1 MTQIAHAKQARTRHS
16 SKNSKKATTM
26 TLKGHGRAQAA
37 ADYDPASSG
46 SAQRP
51 SAPRRDMV
59 QQSTW
64 EAPAPDG
71 VARPTKEWAAMIFMK
86 PDISL
91 ERAAVADVEE
101 MKAVRSLTGA
111 YVGVQVE
118 RLNDVERLE
127 IVPGGDLVHRSPNPR
142 PRGIAQAIGG
152 FAKWTQ
158 EAFPATH
165 RLAVMWGHTSG
176 VGFDLAIPQDEPGAD
191 PFREW
196 EPAAAPRVDRF
207 GAVIV
212 PEADEEAPIQMMRA
226 SRKRQAEDPVNLTIQ
241 ALVDSVKLMR
251 PPAPE
256 AAVPPDPPAPDT
268 PPTVDLGGAGDGA
281 RRRTVASRAAGA
293 AGSSGGDVSITTEWT
308 NAPAAVADAL
318 TGTAAGVTTGSTAQE
333 PEAPPAEPAA
343 AARPK
348 LDVLGLDSCYMSSV
362 ECGYE
367 LQEHVSYLVASES
380 LMSNQG
386 WNYRAVLNAVAT
398 PGRTTPRAVGRA
410 IVKHVTTLQGPASI
424 SMLTLENLMALG
436 PAFEVLVAA
445 LQERIKDPMER
456 AVLKIILSRVAY
468 MKVRQF
474 LDVRDLCHKL
484 IQNFDG
490 DVANGA
496 AGVLALLTEDLV
508 FHRASG
514 LALGRLNGLSIFY
527 PYVRASAVRASCRDL
542 DEVNAVVAPGAYRR
556 LKFVEETGWGDL
568 LDRLFGD

>member
-1 MTQIAHAKQARTRHS
+1 MTQIAHAKQARQRNS
-16 SKNSKKATTM
+16 SKRSKKATTM
-26 TLKGHGRAQAA
+26 TLRGHGLAQAA

-46 SAQRP
+46 SPLRP
-51 SAPRRDMV
+51 SALRGNVV
-59 QQSTW
+59 QPLAW
-64 EAPAPDG
+64 EAPAPEG
-71 VARPTKEWAAMIFMK
+71 VARPTKEWAAVIFMK
-86 PDISL
+86 PDSSL

-142 PRGIAQAIGG
+142 PRGIAQAIDG

-158 EAFPATH
+158 DAFPATH

-176 VGFDLAIPQDEPGAD
+176 VGFDLAIPQDEPGGN

-207 GAVIV
+207 GTLIV
-212 PEADEEAPIQMMRA
+212 PEADEAATIEMMGA
-226 SRKRQAEDPVNLTIQ
+226 SRKVQAEDPVNLTIQ

-256 AAVPPDPPAPDT
+256 AAVTPDTPAPDT
-268 PPTVDLGGAGDGA
+268 PPIVDPGGAGDGA
-281 RRRTVASRAAGA
+281 RPRAVASRATGA
-293 AGSSGGDVSITTEWT
+293 AGSPGGVSITTEWT
-308 NAPAAVADAL
+308 NATEANAP
-318 TGTAAGVTTGSTAQE
+318 TGTAAGAPTGSTATDQ
-333 PEAPPAEPAA
+333 EAPPAEPAA
-343 AARPK
+343 AERPK

-367 LQEHVSYLVASES
+367 LQEHVLYLVASES

-386 WNYRAVLNAVAT
+386 WNYRAVLSAVAT

-436 PAFEVLVAA
+436 PAFEALVAA
-445 LQERIKDPMER
+445 LQERIKDPVER
-456 AVLKIILSRVAY
+456 EALKIILSRVAY

-542 DEVNAVVAPGAYRR
+542 DEVNAVVEPGAYRR